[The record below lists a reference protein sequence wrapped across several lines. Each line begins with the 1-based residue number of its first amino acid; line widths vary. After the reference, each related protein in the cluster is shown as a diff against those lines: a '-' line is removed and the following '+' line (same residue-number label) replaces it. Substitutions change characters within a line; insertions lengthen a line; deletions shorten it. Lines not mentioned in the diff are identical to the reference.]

1 MRTLLLS
8 LLALLVTAGAHA
20 QNPLTLVG
28 QYDGEAPGDVFGGTV
43 TTGDFNADG
52 FDDFIISAF
61 GWNGDTGKNYFYP
74 GGEAFPPQPAFTWQG
89 QTPDEGYSARGNVG
103 DLNGDGVDDF
113 AVSALNLELLTN
125 HSRLELHFGSP
136 ALDTIPDW
144 VFWDPYQSWGTV
156 WEADSAGDVNGDAVG
171 DLLVSATRYEN
182 AQNVYIFFGGEGLD
196 TIPDWVLSSIEY
208 QIRFIDGLGDVNGDG
223 YADIMIRQ
231 YQGPAAIY
239 FGGSPMDT
247 LPDVV
252 IDQGQNVQ
260 GSAARDIN
268 GDGYTDVAFCWNFGG
283 GSLSYDIVHL
293 GQPDMNAVPDYTLMK
308 WDSDT
313 SVSLYGLSCGD
324 FNGDGLGDII
334 GTSAYGG
341 GMQTVQIFL
350 GSGNFRNQADAFVS
364 EWYMYEFGETV
375 AAGDINGDGNDEL
388 LVTALNY
395 PWFHQG
401 RVYLFQGPEEWV
413 DYGTAAVG
421 PGIYPDMPEVFQLH
435 PNYPNPFN
443 PATTIRFDLPQAGY
457 VRLEGFDTAGRRVYG
472 ARHASPLQ
480 AGEAWYPAG
489 THEVTFDGS
498 GLPSGVYLVRLEAGD
513 FVQTRKLVLL
523 K

>member
-1 MRTLLLS
+1 MRTLTLT
-8 LLALLVTAGAHA
+8 LLALLVTAGAWA

-28 QYDGEAPGDVFGGTV
+28 QYDGEAGEDAFGGTLV
-43 TTGDFNADG
+43 TGDFNADG
-52 FDDFIISAF
+52 YDDFIISAF
-61 GWNGDTGKNYFYP
+61 GWNGDTGRNYFYP
-74 GGEAFPPQPAFTWQG
+74 GGAAFPTQPAFTWQG

-125 HSRLELHFGSP
+125 HSRMEIHFGAP
-136 ALDTIPDW
+136 DLDTIPDW

-156 WEADSAGDVNGDAVG
+156 WEADSAGDVNGDGIG
-171 DLLVSATRYEN
+171 DVIVNATRYAN
-182 AQNVYIFFGGEGLD
+182 PHNIYIFFGGEVPD
-196 TIPDWVLSSIEY
+196 TVPDWVLSSIEY

-252 IDQGQNVQ
+252 FEDGYAYDGIGAGV
-260 GSAARDIN
+260 RDIN
-268 GDGYTDVAFCWNFGG
+268 GDGYNDVAFCW
-283 GSLSYDIVHL
+283 
-293 GQPDMNAVPDYTLMK
+293 DYSDTTQARDEIHAG
-308 WDSDT
+308 DSDINNQWDLTLATWYGDT
-313 SVSLYGLSCGD
+313 SSSLYGLSCGD

-350 GSGNFRNQADAFVS
+350 GSDNFRNQADAFVS
-364 EWYMYEFGETV
+364 EWYMYEFGQTV
-375 AAGDINGDGNDEL
+375 AAGDINGDGQDEL

-395 PWFHQG
+395 PWFHRG
-401 RVYLFQGPEEWV
+401 RVYLFQGPEVWT

-421 PGIYPDMPEVFQLH
+421 PIPPPSSPATFTLH
-435 PNYPNPFN
+435 QNYPNPFN
-443 PATTIRFDLPQAGY
+443 PSTVARYELRAASY
-457 VRLEGFDTAGRRVYG
+457 VSLRVYDTAGREVRTLVEG
-472 ARHASPLQ
+472 WRD
-480 AGEAWYPAG
+480 AGV
-489 THEVTFDGS
+489 HQVTFDGA
-498 GLPSGVYLVRLEAGD
+498 GLASGVYLVRMQAGS
-513 FVQTRKLVLL
+513 FTLVQKMVLL